1 MEKNDKQHKFAVIA
15 TDIVIFTIKNR
26 ELCVLL
32 IKMGKEPFKGL
43 WAVPG
48 GLVKSNETVDS
59 SAKRNLFKI
68 VKKKDVFL
76 EQLYTFGK
84 IDRDPSGRVVSVAY
98 FALLHDPDIFIKASN
113 DNESIY
119 WFPVNSLPK
128 LAYDHKEII
137 HFAVE
142 RLRAKLTYT
151 NIMFSLLPKEFTLS
165 ELQKKYEIILC
176 EKLDKRNFRKKI
188 MALNLVK
195 KTDKRTSGK
204 AHRPAH
210 LYQFAQRS
218 PKLIPLF

>member
-15 TDIVIFTIKNR
+15 TDIVIFTIKNNN
-26 ELCVLL
+26 LCVFLT
-32 IKMGKEPFKGL
+32 KVEKEPFKGL

-48 GLVKSNETVDS
+48 GLVKPNETVDA
-59 SAKRNLFKI
+59 SAKRNLSEI
-68 VKKKDVFL
+68 LDIKDLLL

-98 FALLHDPDIFIKASN
+98 FALIPGSDIKFRMSN
-113 DNESIY
+113 NDESVE
-119 WFPVNSLPK
+119 WFSVSCLPK
-128 LAYDHKEII
+128 LAYDHNEMI

-165 ELQKKYEIILC
+165 ELQKNYEIILC

-195 KTDKRTSGK
+195 KTAKKTLGK
-204 AHRPAH
+204 AHRPAN
-210 LYQFAQRS
+210 LYQFVKRT
-218 PKLIPLF
+218 PEIIPIF